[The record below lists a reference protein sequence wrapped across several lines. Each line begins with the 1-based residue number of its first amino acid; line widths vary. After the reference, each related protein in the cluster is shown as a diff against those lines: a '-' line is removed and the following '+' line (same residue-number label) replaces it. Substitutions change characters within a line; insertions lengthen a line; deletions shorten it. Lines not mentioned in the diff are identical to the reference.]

1 MGVIEELREK
11 KQKILDLQQ
20 EKARQEGQRDQLLQQ
35 LNEKFDVS
43 SGVEG
48 KKKLVELNNKV
59 AENKLKVEELTNAL
73 DKIIL
78 EAISSEK
85 EE

>member
-78 EAISSEK
+78 EAISSGK